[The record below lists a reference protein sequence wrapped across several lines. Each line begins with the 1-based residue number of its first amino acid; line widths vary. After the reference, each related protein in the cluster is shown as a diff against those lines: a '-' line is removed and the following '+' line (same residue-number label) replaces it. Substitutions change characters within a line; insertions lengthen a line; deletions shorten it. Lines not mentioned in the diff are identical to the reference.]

1 MQEEAAEVTKAWG
14 QGDARVARGRLRVAW
29 RFGRCAGAV

>member
-14 QGDARVARGRLRVAW
+14 QGDARVAW